1 MQRLEAKS
9 IHGRTYY
16 YLSQWG
22 WKNGKCRRLSQKY
35 LGKLED
41 LAQAVQGTGPAPE
54 YAVVLDWGLPQA
66 LWREADRAQVVE
78 HVNQLGPKRAQ
89 GLSTG
94 DYIRLAAI
102 NRACEPVSKQAMW
115 DWVSRTSL
123 PRVWP
128 AASAAQLT
136 SQHFWDH
143 MDRFQPGCPLAARHG
158 ARLGRDEELAYP
170 AGGVWKRAHLGHDLQ
185 PELV

>member
-66 LWREADRAQVVE
+66 LWREADRAQVVP
-78 HVNQLGPKRAQ
+78 HVPAA
-89 GLSTG
+89 
-94 DYIRLAAI
+94 RLARGFGGAT
-102 NRACEPVSKQAMW
+102 
-115 DWVSRTSL
+115 DF
-123 PRVWP
+123 P
-128 AASAAQLT
+128 AFLGSHGAYPT
-136 SQHFWDH
+136 R
-143 MDRFQPGCPLAARHG
+143 DRPGHLAATHRR
-158 ARLGRDEELAYP
+158 RLAT
-170 AGGVWKRAHLGHDLQ
+170 RADRIVTDL
-185 PELV
+185 L

>member
-66 LWREADRAQVVE
+66 LRSEE
-78 HVNQLGPKRAQ
+78 HTSELQ
-89 GLSTG
+89 S
-94 DYIRLAAI
+94 RLHLVC
-102 NRACEPVSKQAMW
+102 RLLLEKKKKKEK
-115 DWVSRTSL
+115 
-123 PRVWP
+123 PR
-128 AASAAQLT
+128 
-136 SQHFWDH
+136 DH
-143 MDRFQPGCPLAARHG
+143 A
-158 ARLGRDEELAYP
+158 
-170 AGGVWKRAHLGHDLQ
+170 
-185 PELV
+185 

>member
-78 HVNQLGPKRAQ
+78 HVNQLDRKSTRLNSSHPSISYAVFCLKKKKKLFL
-89 GLSTG
+89 LS
-94 DYIRLAAI
+94 
-102 NRACEPVSKQAMW
+102 
-115 DWVSRTSL
+115 
-123 PRVWP
+123 
-128 AASAAQLT
+128 
-136 SQHFWDH
+136 
-143 MDRFQPGCPLAARHG
+143 
-158 ARLGRDEELAYP
+158 
-170 AGGVWKRAHLGHDLQ
+170 AG
-185 PELV
+185 

>member
-102 NRACEPVSKQAMW
+102 NRACKPVSKQ
-115 DWVSRTSL
+115 
-123 PRVWP
+123 
-128 AASAAQLT
+128 
-136 SQHFWDH
+136 
-143 MDRFQPGCPLAARHG
+143 DRKSTRLNSSHG
-158 ARLGRDEELAYP
+158 YISYAVFCLKKKKNIKNISGQ
-170 AGGVWKRAHLGHDLQ
+170 K
-185 PELV
+185 

>member
-78 HVNQLGPKRAQ
+78 HVNQLRSEEHTSELQ
-89 GLSTG
+89 SRQYLVC
-94 DYIRLAAI
+94 RLLLEKKKISLRHIPNTLAD
-102 NRACEPVSKQAMW
+102 PTPQA
-115 DWVSRTSL
+115 
-123 PRVWP
+123 
-128 AASAAQLT
+128 AAS
-136 SQHFWDH
+136 D
-143 MDRFQPGCPLAARHG
+143 DRR
-158 ARLGRDEELAYP
+158 
-170 AGGVWKRAHLGHDLQ
+170 
-185 PELV
+185 

>member
-78 HVNQLGPKRAQ
+78 HVNQLARVYRPQRGNTT
-89 GLSTG
+89 LSRYWSG
-94 DYIRLAAI
+94 RSL
-102 NRACEPVSKQAMW
+102 C
-115 DWVSRTSL
+115 WV
-123 PRVWP
+123 V
-128 AASAAQLT
+128 
-136 SQHFWDH
+136 
-143 MDRFQPGCPLAARHG
+143 
-158 ARLGRDEELAYP
+158 
-170 AGGVWKRAHLGHDLQ
+170 
-185 PELV
+185 